1 MTDPLFTIPAR
12 LDSVRRRIASA
23 ALRVGRDPSE
33 VELVAIS
40 KTHPAERIREA
51 VEAGQLVF
59 GENRVQEA
67 VMKIPDL
74 PGNLRWHFIGSM
86 QSNKVRKALPLF
98 ELFHS
103 VDSRAL
109 ALDFDR
115 IASECGLFPRVL
127 LEVNVSGEASKHGFA
142 PEVLERELDGL
153 LSLPRLQVEGFM
165 TMAPLA
171 PEAESSRRYFA
182 ALRKLRDRLAVRSG
196 IPFATLSMGM
206 SGDFE
211 VAVEEGATLL
221 RVGSA
226 LFSEK

>member
-98 ELFHS
+98 ELFHA
-103 VDSRAL
+103 VDSRSL

-115 IASECGLFPRVL
+115 IASESGLFPRVL

-211 VAVEEGATLL
+211 VAVEEGATLV